1 MGDEEEDGSASGG
14 DMEVEE
20 GSHPPADP
28 SSTSSPDSDS
38 MDDFLLE
45 EFAAEEG
52 AVGIREGLVG
62 SLLGAGMEFLEPMT
76 GNRLAEFV
84 FNCSATSL
92 PGLLRF
98 RISGILLF
106 FPPMFPALPSTR
118 LVKLSFFALCASFR
132 LDELLKH
139 LGELSFP

>member
-1 MGDEEEDGSASGG
+1 
-14 DMEVEE
+14 MEVEE

-84 FNCSATSL
+84 FNCSATSP
-92 PGLLRF
+92 PGLHRF
-98 RISGILLF
+98 LISGILLF

-139 LGELSFP
+139 LGEPSFP